1 MESITLADPSS
12 KVTLHGAVRTSG
24 HSVVRIGESVRE
36 CEIEIVVEDEASWD
50 VTVIACSSAPF
61 VSAPA
66 FASELRTGRQGDTQ
80 LKITQRHTIGTGARL
95 TVHII
100 TLHPQVDHQLVSHVM
115 GADSESGI
123 DWMFYGKGTDRQTLN
138 VQNIF
143 DGRAGRGE
151 ILMRGIAEDRAQSV
165 CNGMIEIG
173 LKGGG
178 TNTYLTQEVLMLDPT
193 AKVDAVPGL
202 EIKTNDVKASH
213 SATVTRLTPEDL
225 FYFASRGIPKKEAR
239 AMYVLGF
246 LGAITERIGE
256 ESVREEIVKMI
267 GEKYE
272 A

>member
-1 MESITLADPSS
+1 MESVILTDPYS
-12 KVTLHGAVRTSG
+12 KVALRGAVRTSG

-50 VTVIACSSAPF
+50 VTVIAAAVPSFERP
-61 VSAPA
+61 
-66 FASELRTGRQGDTQ
+66 QDDTTH

-100 TLHPQVDHQLVSHVM
+100 TLHPQVDHQLVSHVT

-151 ILMRGIAEDRAQSV
+151 ILMRGIAEDKAQSV
-165 CNGMIEIG
+165 CKGMIEIG

-246 LGAITERIGE
+246 LGAITERIGD
-256 ESVREEIVKMI
+256 ESVREEIVRMI

-272 A
+272 SEQ